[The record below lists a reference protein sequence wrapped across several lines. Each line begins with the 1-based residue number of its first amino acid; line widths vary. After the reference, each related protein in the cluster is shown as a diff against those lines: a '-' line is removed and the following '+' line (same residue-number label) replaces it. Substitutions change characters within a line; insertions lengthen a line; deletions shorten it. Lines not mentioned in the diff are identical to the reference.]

1 MDLVKHNQKAQALK
15 KENRI
20 FFDKLKRLTY
30 KNLDTY
36 FQEVH
41 EDVFGKTDCLSC
53 ANCCKTTSPIFYNRD
68 IERLAKHFK
77 IKPGDF
83 IERYLKI
90 DEDKDYVLFC
100 KKNKNWLDDFCLFW
114 AIRNHFI
121 KERKKIECH
130 SHATSR
136 TESIP
141 QLLGRGGEGGLN
153 SLQATD
159 LRMCAR

>member
-36 FQEVH
+36 FQEVQ
-41 EDVFGKTDCLSC
+41 EQGVENTKWLSWS
-53 ANCCKTTSPIFYNRD
+53 NCCKTTSPIFYNRD

-90 DEDKDYVLFC
+90 DEDKDYVLRHAPCPF
-100 KKNKNWLDDFCLFW
+100 LDSENYCMVYDDRPNACREYPHTDRKRISQLLDLTYNNTFVCPAVL
-114 AIRNHFI
+114 
-121 KERKKIECH
+121 EMTEQLKKIK
-130 SHATSR
+130 
-136 TESIP
+136 
-141 QLLGRGGEGGLN
+141 L
-153 SLQATD
+153 
-159 LRMCAR
+159 

>member
-30 KNLDTY
+30 KNLDIY

-41 EDVFGKTDCLSC
+41 EQVFENTNCLSC

-90 DEDKDYVLFC
+90 DEDKDYVLKQAPCPF
-100 KKNKNWLDDFCLFW
+100 LDSENYCMVYDDRPNACREFPHTDRKRISQLLDLTYNNTFVCPAVLE
-114 AIRNHFI
+114 IT
-121 KERKKIECH
+121 EQLKKIK
-130 SHATSR
+130 
-136 TESIP
+136 
-141 QLLGRGGEGGLN
+141 L
-153 SLQATD
+153 
-159 LRMCAR
+159 